1 MRSTIFSAVRAVVD
15 WIVFAAETVFKNFQA
30 KLIALVVASVLV
42 PSAVMF
48 VATLQSTEQ
57 FQTEH
62 IRDKFSGI
70 LKVTRKEINRWHK
83 DLLLDTERLVRS
95 KGFLGP
101 LERYYTA
108 TDKNVRRREKIEM
121 EKYFA
126 IVNEKFPGYEQ
137 FVVLDP
143 VGGVIA
149 SSYALSKKDRSDLDL
164 LRVLANKERFMSSE
178 SLSDTRMFYRW
189 ILVPVEASGWEATVA
204 AHVNLAGLTE
214 LLGPDPLNPVGDLF
228 ILDKYGRYITQPRNA
243 ARDEKSGAP
252 ANMIG
257 LVAQSVPREGNTE
270 GPIQITTTTKQDF
283 IDARGKR
290 ESRQRFISSRIH
302 LAEYDWWLACEDLE
316 SKVIA
321 PVVIK
326 KLQIMLVDFL
336 ICVLFL
342 FICWKLSVYLLRPV
356 AALSAGA
363 REINRGM
370 VAVRIPGEGRD
381 QIGQMI
387 KAFND
392 MAEKIT
398 LTEAKLQATNQQ
410 IQSRNEDLE
419 RVNNELERLSIT
431 DEQTGLYNHRQFWK
445 IMEREV
451 ARSSRYEGD
460 LALILMDIDNFKEV
474 NDKFGHSTGD
484 LLIETIGRLL
494 REKVRETDA
503 IARYGGEEFAML
515 LPETSKKGALRV
527 SEKVRRTIE
536 NLVFKIPD
544 AGLTLSVTVSVG
556 IAVFAGSRTDFFNA
570 ADKALYESKSG
581 GKNQVTFAEA

>member
-1 MRSTIFSAVRAVVD
+1 MRSTVISAMRAVIARIVLATE
-15 WIVFAAETVFKNFQA
+15 IVFANFQA

-48 VATLQSTEQ
+48 FATLQSTEQ

-95 KGFLGP
+95 RGFLGP

-108 TDKNVRRREKIEM
+108 TGKNVRKREKVEM

-126 IVNEKFPGYEQ
+126 IVSEKFPGFEQ

-143 VGGVIA
+143 FGGVIA
-149 SSYALSKKDRSDLDL
+149 SSYVLSKNDRSVLDS
-164 LRVLANKERFMSSE
+164 LRVRSNKERFMSDE
-178 SLSDTRMFYRW
+178 SLSDTNVFYRW
-189 ILVPVEASGWEATVA
+189 VLVPVEAGGWDATVVA
-204 AHVNLAGLTE
+204 RVNLAGLTE
-214 LLGPDPLNPVGDLF
+214 LLGPDALNPVGDLF
-228 ILDKYGRYITQPRNA
+228 ILDGDGRYITQPRNA
-243 ARDEKSGAP
+243 ARDEESGAP

-257 LVAQSVPREGNTE
+257 LMAQSVLRGSNTE

-302 LAEYDWWLACEDLE
+302 LAEYDWWLVCEDLE

-336 ICVLFL
+336 ICALFL

-356 AALSAGA
+356 AALSDGA
-363 REINRGM
+363 RKINRGM

-398 LTEAKLQATNQQ
+398 LTEAKLHATNQE

-431 DEQTGLYNHRQFWK
+431 DGQTGLYNHRHFWK
-445 IMEREV
+445 IMEHEV
-451 ARSSRYEGD
+451 ARSSRYKGE

-484 LLIETIGRLL
+484 LLIERIGRLL

-503 IARYGGEEFAML
+503 IARYGGEEFAVL

-536 NLVFKIPD
+536 GLVFKIPD
-544 AGLTLSVTVSVG
+544 VGLTLSVTVSVG
-556 IAVFAGSRTDFFNA
+556 VAVFERSRTKFFND
-570 ADKALYESKSG
+570 ADKALYKSKSG
-581 GKNQVTFAEA
+581 GKNQVTFAEV